1 MRLENAP
8 STISCSISSTVFK
21 LYFVFVSGLIKIS
34 FPKFP
39 GVECHDYDGVEED
52 TYSLEENLFVLFAK
66 RRGVF
71 SDVILGNTTGKKKE
85 RKNIRK

>member
-1 MRLENAP
+1 M
-8 STISCSISSTVFK
+8 
-21 LYFVFVSGLIKIS
+21 
-34 FPKFP
+34 
-39 GVECHDYDGVEED
+39 ECHDYDGVEED

-71 SDVILGNTTGKKKE
+71 SDVILGNTTGKKIE